1 MSLMLHLVDSF
12 FDNLD
17 LVLPLLHRPSFMR
30 SIAEGFHELDQN
42 FGATV
47 LLVCAIGCRYTDHP
61 SVVHELSTSTPC
73 TAWSLYNQVNR
84 IRKVPYLP
92 HSLHEVQVYP
102 VGSLVHVRSSV
113 MTFAKLTAL
122 FLETYSPPETPWLI
136 IGTGLRIM
144 QDSGVHR
151 KFFSKKQSLEK
162 ELWKRAFWSVL
173 TRGGLKPDLRL
184 PHRVSVVLD
193 RAFSVLLGRACVLQ
207 DEK

>member
-1 MSLMLHLVDSF
+1 MSPTVQFEFPEMSLMLHLVDSY

-17 LVLPLLHRPSFMR
+17 LVLPLLHRPSFMH
-30 SIAEGFHELDQN
+30 SIAGGFHELNQD

-61 SVVHELSTSTPC
+61 SVIHELSTSTPC

-92 HSLHEVQVYP
+92 HSLYEIQIYP
-102 VGSLVHVRSSV
+102 VGSLVHVWSGV
-113 MTFAKLTAL
+113 MTFAKLSAL

-151 KFFSKKQSLEK
+151 KFFSKKRSLEE

-173 TRGGLKPDLRL
+173 FCGRG
-184 PHRVSVVLD
+184 
-193 RAFSVLLGRACVLQ
+193 
-207 DEK
+207 